1 MELEPMEAEVEE
13 YLGKGKFKT
22 KEGEVIELRGFS
34 TDVDYI
40 AKRIYESEHITI
52 GEAYERA
59 KLI

>member
-1 MELEPMEAEVEE
+1 MEAEVEE